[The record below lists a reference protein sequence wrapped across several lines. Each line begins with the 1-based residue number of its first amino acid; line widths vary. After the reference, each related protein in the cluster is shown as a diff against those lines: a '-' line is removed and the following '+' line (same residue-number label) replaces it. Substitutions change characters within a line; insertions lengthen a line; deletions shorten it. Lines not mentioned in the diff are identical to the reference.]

1 MRKIDPAVR
10 KETVYVA
17 LWTLILSV
25 LMQAVFLVLGKW
37 ELSVLFGNFWGAAGA
52 VLNFFLLGLGVQ
64 IAVSKTD
71 PKEAQSVIRLSHT
84 LRLLL
89 LVVFAAVGVLV
100 PVFQT
105 VSAVV
110 PLIFPQVGMLFRPKF
125 GGIDQDKEG
134 GA

>member
-1 MRKIDPAVR
+1 MKKIDRAVW

-25 LMQAVFLVLGKW
+25 LMQAVFLILGKW
-37 ELSVLFGNFWGAAGA
+37 GLPVLLGNFWGAAGA
-52 VLNFFLLGLGVQ
+52 VLNFFLLGIGVQ
-64 IAVSKTD
+64 RAVSQND
-71 PKEAQSVIRLSHT
+71 PKKAQTVIRLSHT
-84 LRLLL
+84 LRLLM

-105 VSAVV
+105 VAAVV
-110 PLIFPQVGMLFRPKF
+110 PLIFPQVAMLFRPKF
-125 GGIDQDKEG
+125 GGIDENKEG